1 MHACVQPTRLA
12 GPLFDPRWLCLLGR
26 LCIYHT
32 VGLRLKEAALIP
44 ARADCDGRKWLCC
57 VDKWRRPCALAIAKP
72 RKTGCAVAPGCQP
85 GYWVR
90 LATGEALFR
99 EGEEAGGGSPQ
110 TPGSPPTPP
119 PHPPSPPSRSPR
131 LLFLQRHERFET
143 RAEWFAHVGIFS
155 IPAAWKIYPRRT
167 PAIRV
172 YTWRRVWWKQAGR
185 LSGSQHLFPPLLS
198 FTRQETLSECKFKCA
213 FNLPMGFGD
222 YIAAGTLH
230 IQIASQDSGSL
241 PLPTIVSSCWT
252 IGH

>member
-26 LCIYHT
+26 LRIYHT

-110 TPGSPPTPP
+110 TPGSPP
-119 PHPPSPPSRSPR
+119 PHPIHPALPPV
-131 LLFLQRHERFET
+131 LHACCFCKDMKGLKH
-143 RAEWFAHVGIFS
+143 AEWFAHVGIFS

-167 PAIRV
+167 PGIRV
-172 YTWRRVWWKQAGR
+172 YTRRRVWWKQAGR
-185 LSGSQHLFPPLLS
+185 LSGSQHLFPL
-198 FTRQETLSECKFKCA
+198 CA
-213 FNLPMGFGD
+213 FFFYPSRN
-222 YIAAGTLH
+222 
-230 IQIASQDSGSL
+230 
-241 PLPTIVSSCWT
+241 VKWV
-252 IGH
+252 